1 MQPPVGARYLVSIR
15 DLTTT
20 FLRWTYLRA
29 VFHRG
34 YVLASGLYFVVNARL
49 PAFQLVLLGTVMS
62 ATLLLSDVPAGVWS
76 DAFSRKWPL
85 VIGHGFMAAG
95 MIATGLVTAFPLIV
109 VTQVLWG
116 LGWAFSGGAD
126 VAWLTD
132 EVDRPDRIARVL
144 TVRAR
149 RDLLGGATGMI
160 AFGLL
165 GWTAGLATAIVVSG
179 AAMALLGLFVA
190 ARFTE
195 TNFTPARDHRWS
207 TSLSIF
213 RRGATIA
220 CRDHEILLVFAATMI
235 INGAGIVTWVFPR
248 QLVDLG
254 FPAGLVLWYSALGIG
269 SSACGVVVLHII
281 EARIDGVGVAR
292 RTYALACFVGA
303 IGLIVLACAPDALI
317 GCSGVLLVSG
327 IAANV
332 TRPVSV
338 IWVNRRITSD
348 VRATLHSFLSQA
360 ESAGDIVGGLALA
373 ALARAT
379 GTAGVLLTSGAL
391 IAGAGLMV
399 ARSRSD
405 RASAPPLSRS
415 A

>member
-149 RDLLGGATGMI
+149 RDLLGGATGDTWTNPAG
-160 AFGLL
+160 AFEMMQAADPVYRLL
-165 GWTAGLATAIVVSG
+165 GVEGLDAKEMPGLNHLAGG
-179 AAMALLGLFVA
+179 
-190 ARFTE
+190 R
-195 TNFTPARDHRWS
+195 
-207 TSLSIF
+207 
-213 RRGATIA
+213 
-220 CRDHEILLVFAATMI
+220 
-235 INGAGIVTWVFPR
+235 
-248 QLVDLG
+248 LG
-254 FPAGLVLWYSALGIG
+254 F
-269 SSACGVVVLHII
+269 
-281 EARIDGVGVAR
+281 
-292 RTYALACFVGA
+292 FM
-303 IGLIVLACAPDALI
+303 
-317 GCSGVLLVSG
+317 
-327 IAANV
+327 
-332 TRPVSV
+332 RPGKHSMLK
-338 IWVNRRITSD
+338 SD
-348 VRATLHSFLSQA
+348 WQMFWDFA
-360 ESAGDIVGGLALA
+360 DKN
-373 ALARAT
+373 
-379 GTAGVLLTSGAL
+379 
-391 IAGAGLMV
+391 M
-399 ARSRSD
+399 
-405 RASAPPLSRS
+405 P
-415 A
+415 